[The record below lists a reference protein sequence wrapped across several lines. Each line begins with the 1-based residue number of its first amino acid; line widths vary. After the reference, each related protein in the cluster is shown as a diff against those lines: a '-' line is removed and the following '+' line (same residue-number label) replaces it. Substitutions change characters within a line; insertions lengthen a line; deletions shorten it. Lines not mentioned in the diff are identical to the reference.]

1 MIYRVYTFMSQV
13 AAESKKFLKTLS
25 EYIKYCPPS
34 RKKMHTKILKTL
46 KIVSLRLGPIVVTP
60 MTVLT
65 AMDTFGNYY
74 VCVALWK
81 TN

>member
-1 MIYRVYTFMSQV
+1 MIYRVYTSMSRV
-13 AAESKKFLKTLS
+13 AAESKKFLKILAD
-25 EYIKYCPPS
+25 YLKYCPPS
-34 RKKMHTKILKTL
+34 RKKMHTKILKTF

-60 MTVLT
+60 MTVLA

-81 TN
+81 TK